1 MSETTN
7 NELEAYEETAP
18 AEEYAEAA
26 GPRLVVTATGD
37 EFSLGD
43 EPVTLG
49 TDPDNAIVLDDPD
62 VSEHHATVRWET
74 DGYVI
79 EDAGTEGGTFVNEQ
93 RVEGSMPLTD
103 GDAIRVGNTVLDYRT
118 EPEGEAEPMP
128 AAVPPPPPPTGQP
141 RPAAR
146 TSPWLIG
153 GIVVVAAMLL
163 LACIAIFSAF
173 VFDGGDDIS
182 DVTSEPPAAVTRVP
196 STSIPV
202 QPTDTTV
209 PGEPSATPAP
219 TETPTT
225 APTDVIPPPQ
235 VEYFQASPG
244 SITAGSCTTLQWGTV
259 QAAEMVTIEPGIGGV
274 GTPDSI
280 EVCPRETTEYILT
293 AEGPGGTTSAS
304 TTVTVAPGLADL
316 VVDSIA
322 FDPNP
327 ANAEQVTEVEITI
340 SNIGATA
347 AGGFDWQWQ
356 AGQDASFDGRIR
368 RLNPGDTT
376 VVVIQWVPSAG
387 YESLSTEAVVDLA
400 GEVPED
406 DKTNNRL
413 SATLQVIPAPSQ
425 PETTVIRSTATL
437 DGFRLNDGRG
447 STRENILVGN
457 GEITDPGGELIAR
470 GFMSFDLSEIPPGA
484 TIDVVDLEFYQAE
497 ISGDP
502 YGKLGTLV
510 LEHVDYGASLDEGAY
525 DTPAMDS
532 ATLGAQVEAGQWYTV
547 SSDVVAGWLQ
557 DDITSGSR
565 RFQIRL
571 RFSTET
577 DGDGEE
583 DWISVEPGGSILGSS
598 RAPRLTATYVP

>member
-1 MSETTN
+1 MSENTEVEPTG
-7 NELEAYEETAP
+7 YDETA
-18 AEEYAEAA
+18 AGLRLIIAGTGEEF
-26 GPRLVVTATGD
+26 P
-37 EFSLGD
+37 LGD
-43 EPVTLG
+43 DPVTVG
-49 TDPDNAIVLDDPD
+49 SEPDNTVVLDDPD
-62 VSEHHATVRWET
+62 VSGHHATIRAEEE
-74 DGYVI
+74 GYVI
-79 EDAGTEGGTFVNEQ
+79 EDAGTEAGTYVNEQ
-93 RVEGSMPLTD
+93 RIEGTMPLKE
-103 GDAIRVGNTVLDYRT
+103 GDAIRTGNTILDYGT
-118 EPEGEAEPMP
+118 EAETEAGPEEAEAP
-128 AAVPPPPPPTGQP
+128 AAMPPVAPPPPPPEKT
-141 RPAAR
+141 AASS
-146 TSPWLIG
+146 TPPWLIG
-153 GIVVVAAMLL
+153 GAVVVVAIVA
-163 LACIAIFSAF
+163 LACIAIFALF
-173 VFDGGDDIS
+173 VFDGGNGVGE
-182 DVTSEPPAAVTRVP
+182 VTTVP
-196 STSIPV
+196 STAV
-202 QPTDTTV
+202 RPTDTTA
-209 PGEPSATPAP
+209 PGKPSATPSP
-219 TETPTT
+219 TETATP

-244 SITAGSCTTLQWGTV
+244 SISAGNCTTLQWGMV
-259 QAAEMVTIEPGIGGV
+259 EGAEEVVIEPGIGGV
-274 GTPDSI
+274 GTPDSV

-293 AEGPGGTTSAS
+293 AEGPGGKTTAS
-304 TTVTVAPGLADL
+304 TTVTVAPGPADL
-316 VVDSIA
+316 TVDSIA

-376 VVVIQWVPSAG
+376 VVIVQWVPSAG
-387 YESLSTEAVVDLA
+387 YESLTTEAVVDLA

-470 GFMSFDLSEIPPGA
+470 GFVSFDLSEIPPGA

-598 RAPRLTATYVP
+598 RAPRLTVTYVP

>member
-1 MSETTN
+1 MDN
-7 NELEAYEETAP
+7 NTDTEPTGYEGT
-18 AEEYAEAA
+18 AEEEELGQATE
-26 GPRLVVTATGD
+26 PRLVVAATSD
-37 EFSLGD
+37 EFPLGD
-43 EPVTLG
+43 APVTLG
-49 TDPDNAIVLDDPD
+49 TDPDNTIVLDDPD

-93 RVEGSMPLTD
+93 RVEGSMPLND
-103 GDAIRVGNTVLDYRT
+103 GDAIRVGNTALDYRT
-118 EPEGEAEPMP
+118 ETEPEIEPIP
-128 AAVPPPPPPTGQP
+128 VAVPPPPPPTGKP
-141 RPAAR
+141 GPEAR

-173 VFDGGDDIS
+173 VFDGGDDVSGIP
-182 DVTSEPPAAVTRVP
+182 TEPPLVATRV
-196 STSIPV
+196 PV
-202 QPTDTTV
+202 QPTDTTM
-209 PGEPSATPAP
+209 PGEPSPTPAP
-219 TETPTT
+219 SETATPV
-225 APTDVIPPPQ
+225 PTDVIPPPQ
-235 VEYFQASPG
+235 VEYFQANPG
-244 SITAGSCTTLQWGTV
+244 SINAGGCTMLQWGKV
-259 QAAEMVTIEPGIGGV
+259 DAAEVVSIEPGIGGV

-280 EVCPRETTEYILT
+280 EVCPTETTEYILT
-293 AEGPGGTTSAS
+293 AEGPGGETTAS

-316 VVDSIA
+316 AVDSIA
-322 FDPNP
+322 FDPSP

-340 SNIGATA
+340 SNLGATA

-356 AGQDASFDGRIR
+356 AGQDAAFDGRIR
-368 RLNPGDTT
+368 GLDAGDTT
-376 VVVIQWVPSAG
+376 VVIIQWVPSAG

-413 SATLQVIPAPSQ
+413 SATVQVIPAPSQ

-457 GEITDPGGELIAR
+457 GEITDPGGELVAR

-484 TIDVVDLEFYQAE
+484 TVDIVDLEFYQSQ

-502 YGKLGTLV
+502 YGKLGTLE
-510 LEHVDYGASLDEGAY
+510 LEHVDYGSSLDEDAY

-532 ATLGAQVEAGQWYTV
+532 ARLGAQVEAGQWYTV
-547 SSDVVAGWLQ
+547 SSDVVADWLQ
-557 DDITSGSR
+557 DDITNGSR

-598 RAPRLTATYVP
+598 RAPRLTVTYVP